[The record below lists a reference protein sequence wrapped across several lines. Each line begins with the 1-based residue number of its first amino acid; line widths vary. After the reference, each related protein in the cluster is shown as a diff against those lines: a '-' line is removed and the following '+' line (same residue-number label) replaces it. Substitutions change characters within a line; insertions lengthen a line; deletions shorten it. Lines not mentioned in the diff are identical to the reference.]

1 MSSEQRINLEY
12 KKQQLE
18 KTKNG
23 WEIKIIKFEEELLI
37 TSSMEKNIELEARI
51 KKCKE
56 KISYFQKQIEDI
68 EKEIQAII
76 DDSEDGYKPRA
87 SDTPPSKL
95 KFPLKFVIGI
105 AGIIIASVVILDKVN
120 QPGNPT
126 FTPTS
131 TPTISNNP
139 PSVPPSIPE
148 NIYRHPNGLFEISLP
163 NGYEYTEKE
172 NGIVFNSPD
181 EGFIG
186 NIILFEV
193 DHRLTRRK
201 QEELLKQ
208 TYEQILDGV
217 SWQESNLLP
226 DGSLRVDW
234 LGRDNDGNDLDGV
247 SYTEQHN
254 NTIFILNFYGFNKP
268 LNDYTVEARSILKN
282 YRVRR

>member
-105 AGIIIASVVILDKVN
+105 AGIIIASVVILDKV
-120 QPGNPT
+120 
-126 FTPTS
+126 
-131 TPTISNNP
+131 ISISSAI
-139 PSVPPSIPE
+139 PSQ
-148 NIYRHPNGLFEISLP
+148 
-163 NGYEYTEKE
+163 K
-172 NGIVFNSPD
+172 
-181 EGFIG
+181 
-186 NIILFEV
+186 
-193 DHRLTRRK
+193 
-201 QEELLKQ
+201 
-208 TYEQILDGV
+208 
-217 SWQESNLLP
+217 
-226 DGSLRVDW
+226 
-234 LGRDNDGNDLDGV
+234 
-247 SYTEQHN
+247 
-254 NTIFILNFYGFNKP
+254 
-268 LNDYTVEARSILKN
+268 
-282 YRVRR
+282 